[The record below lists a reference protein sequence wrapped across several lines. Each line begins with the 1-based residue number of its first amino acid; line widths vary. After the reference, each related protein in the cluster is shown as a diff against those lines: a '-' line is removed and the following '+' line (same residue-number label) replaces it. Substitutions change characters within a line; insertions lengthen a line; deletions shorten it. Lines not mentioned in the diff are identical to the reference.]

1 MQVFDAATVKT
12 EALKKAFVS
21 MEETKASIK
30 RVLETIEHGKKNEAT
45 AENPS
50 LLTADEVK
58 YGATLTSIN
67 GGTCTPSIL
76 KFALLGFLRGLG
88 AF

>member
-1 MQVFDAATVKT
+1 MNDNSTFLQVFDAAAAKT
-12 EALKKAFVS
+12 EALKKAFTN
-21 MEETKASIK
+21 MQETKATVK

-58 YGATLTSIN
+58 
-67 GGTCTPSIL
+67 
-76 KFALLGFLRGLG
+76 
-88 AF
+88 

>member
-58 YGATLTSIN
+58 HGATPRGGN
-67 GGTCTPSIL
+67 DGTCTP
-76 KFALLGFLRGLG
+76 GF
-88 AF
+88 